1 MYATA
6 TDSSA
11 STFAPRNMSNA
22 YRQIGIETSING
34 ASAHQL
40 TTMLLNGALDSITRA
55 RGAIINNQIE
65 GKCAAISK
73 AISIID
79 EGLKASLNI
88 AEGGDLALRLND
100 LYAYITTRLTQAN
113 LRNDPDALEECVN
126 LLTPI
131 RDAWVAIAPTSDAPA
146 ASAAMRIQA

>member
-6 TDSSA
+6 TGSSA
-11 STFAPRNMSNA
+11 NTFSPRNMSNA
-22 YRQIGIETSING
+22 YRQIDVQTSVNG

-40 TTMLLNGALDSITRA
+40 TTMLLNGALEAIMRA
-55 RGAIINNQIE
+55 RGAMMNHQVE
-65 GKCAAISK
+65 AKCTSIGK

-79 EGLKASLNI
+79 EGLKTSLNLT
-88 AEGGDLALRLND
+88 EGGDLAQRLND

-113 LRNDPDALEECVN
+113 LRNDPAALEECVN

-131 RDAWVAIAPTSDAPA
+131 RDAWVAIAHISDTPA
-146 ASAAMRIQA
+146 TSAAMRIQA